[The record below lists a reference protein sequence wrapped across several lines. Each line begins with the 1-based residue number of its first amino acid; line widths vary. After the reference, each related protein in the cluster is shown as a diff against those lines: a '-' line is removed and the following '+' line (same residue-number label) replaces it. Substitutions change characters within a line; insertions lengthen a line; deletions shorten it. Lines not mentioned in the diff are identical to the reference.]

1 MNPMRNLF
9 GFDID
14 GLEVAPFLG
23 SLRLLFGTAALVIV
37 LAIVRMR
44 EATRISRAV
53 LWLAL
58 AGHAIAWFATTY
70 PLPNLYAANGSMDRE
85 NHLGWANVVALGF
98 SPLYTFQVNHIHFE
112 PVWPLITAVL
122 AGFEVDR
129 VALVMHWASLFAGL
143 GLILSVR
150 FAWARLAPGEE
161 GQGIEAAF
169 AALCAVLLLAAPGD
183 FWGPFRN
190 PWALTLLLKPNHTLG
205 LILVPL
211 AAVALARAE
220 NWKSRLFA
228 GFVLQLVGWAFVI
241 HMALLVLGF
250 ATFVGLSWIT
260 KRAERSKDFIDVAVA
275 VGANLAIV
283 SPYLIMLLVGYPI
296 VHERGFLTGSTDR
309 PLEATFRLGLFF
321 ALSAFGAWS
330 TYRRGG
336 RLGRILSAQWLTAQ
350 IIWQAYPL
358 LGLFGLAREQDEV
371 LYWCRFWTGMFA
383 GAGML
388 RAASLTLQRLKRG
401 DANLHPRAGLVAA
414 LSLVLLLPSLLPAWW
429 DPEAMDRYFQTARRP
444 IPDWI
449 AEPTRFIKTSTPK
462 DAVFL
467 GDRKYARWIAAYG
480 ARRVLFSNSLNTPT
494 SAQRRMDVEGAILH
508 GTSRPLLIEGME
520 KYELRY
526 ILMTGTPM
534 EQAPAVTIDDLLRR
548 PDLQVVYDRTFAED
562 RVVILEIVAGEG
574 SPKAGGP

>member
-1 MNPMRNLF
+1 MRNLF

-14 GLEVAPFLG
+14 GLEVASFLG
-23 SLRLLFGTAALVIV
+23 TMRLLFGAIALITALVIARTRDAARIGR
-37 LAIVRMR
+37 AI
-44 EATRISRAV
+44 

-58 AGHAIAWFATTY
+58 AGHAISWFATTY

-122 AGFEVDR
+122 AGYDVDR

-150 FAWARLAPGEE
+150 FAWAQLASKGE
-161 GQGIEAAF
+161 GHHIEAAF
-169 AALCAVLLLAAPGD
+169 AAAGAVLLLATPGD

-190 PWALTLLLKPNHTLG
+190 PWALTLLLKPNHALG
-205 LILVPL
+205 LILVPF
-211 AAVALARAE
+211 AAVALARASG
-220 NWKSRLFA
+220 WKSRLFA
-228 GFVLQLVGWAFVI
+228 GFVLQLVGWMFVI

-250 ATFVGLSWIT
+250 ATFVCLSWIT
-260 KRAERSKDFIDVAVA
+260 KRAERVKDFIDVTVA

-283 SPYLIMLLVGYPI
+283 SPYLVMLLVGYPI
-296 VHERGFLTGSTDR
+296 VHERGFLSGPPDR
-309 PLEATFRLGLFF
+309 ALEGTFRIGLLLG
-321 ALSAFGAWS
+321 LSAFGAWG
-330 TYRRGG
+330 TYLKGG

-358 LGLFGLAREQDEV
+358 LSLFGMAREQDEV

-383 GAGML
+383 GAGIF
-388 RAASLTLQRLKRG
+388 RVVSLTLQRFKHGGASVVPSLG
-401 DANLHPRAGLVAA
+401 AAGA

-429 DPEAMDRYFQTARRP
+429 DPSTMDRYFQTARQP

-449 AEPTRFIKTSTPK
+449 AEPTRFIRTSTPQ

-494 SAQRRMDVEGAILH
+494 NPQQRMDVEGGILYGVSKPH
-508 GTSRPLLIEGME
+508 LLEGME
-520 KYELRY
+520 KYELQY
-526 ILMTGTPM
+526 VLVTGTSM
-534 EQAPAVTIDDLLRR
+534 EQAPTVTIEELLRR
-548 PDLQVVYDRTFAED
+548 PYLQVVYDRTFAED
-562 RVVILEIVAGEG
+562 RVAIFKIVPGVGIL
-574 SPKAGGP
+574 KANAP